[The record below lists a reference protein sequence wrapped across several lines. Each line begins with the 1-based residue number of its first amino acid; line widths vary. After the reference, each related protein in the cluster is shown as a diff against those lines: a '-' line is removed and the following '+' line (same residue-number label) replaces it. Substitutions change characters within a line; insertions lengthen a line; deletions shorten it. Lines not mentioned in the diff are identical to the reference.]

1 MTDTSPAFAWAQQ
14 SKHMGQLARGEVRW
28 EVYLEVHADSPNSPV
43 RGRIHFLAG
52 ERHRETAWIFLEW
65 SEKEIRERFNEFS
78 ANELWS
84 LVESLSP

>member
-1 MTDTSPAFAWAQQ
+1 
-14 SKHMGQLARGEVRW
+14 
-28 EVYLEVHADSPNSPV
+28 V